1 MVITIKGE
9 SVKNLI
15 LLRKAI
21 NLGCTS
27 VAEFAIFLQ
36 EYSKAENNKIVKV
49 ANSSLPTLYKKT
61 KNAVNLQNN
70 IYKKYAI

>member
-1 MVITIKGE
+1 M
-9 SVKNLI
+9 KNLI

-21 NLGCTS
+21 NSGCTS

-36 EYSKAENNKIVKV
+36 EYSKTENNKIVKI

-61 KNAVNLQNN
+61 KNAVSLQTN
-70 IYKKYAI
+70 IIKNMQYRVN